1 MANVTTTVAT
11 VTSRATSTRATF
23 DALSFRALNVGRAL
37 AALSPLV
44 KRTRLHSF
52 NARIAALQLGGEG
65 AAFGIVAR
73 SLAEVGDELAALA
86 VDVEECRAA
95 VIGALARCARS
106 ETWLALYGRS
116 VGASGAADPC
126 AEPLISSTGT
136 AWTAQRDATDAA
148 LEASLWAGMLSY
160 RADML
165 RDIARL
171 RAQSNRLLR
180 LTDDVERVAERQGFF
195 IGSNAL
201 VEASRLGE
209 GSQGVT
215 ALAVD
220 LRDLTLDIRSGV
232 QIANGEA
239 RSLVDLAGALVQG
252 EVAAAIR
259 ELDKEDD

>member
-1 MANVTTTVAT
+1 MTATVAT
-11 VTSRATSTRATF
+11 MSSTSTRATF

-52 NARIAALQLGGEG
+52 NARIAALQLGSEG

-86 VDVEECRAA
+86 VDVEECRGA

-116 VGASGAADPC
+116 VGASGVGDPR
-126 AEPLISSTGT
+126 AEPLMASTGA
-136 AWTAQRDATDAA
+136 AWSVQRERSGAG
-148 LEASLWAGMLSY
+148 LEASLWSGMLSY

-165 RDIARL
+165 LEVARL
-171 RAQSNRLLR
+171 RTQSNRLLR
-180 LTDDVERVAERQGFF
+180 LTDVVERVAERHGFF
-195 IGSNAL
+195 IGTNAL

-232 QIANGEA
+232 QVANGEA
-239 RSLVDLAGALVQG
+239 RSLVELAGALVQG